1 MAGFNKVSV
10 MKYKSMFFVHIYS
23 STKLI
28 LFKIDLIFVHEFLNR
43 KFLLDFNPLKKIVL
57 KASVNLIF

>member
-23 STKLI
+23 STKLF
-28 LFKIDLIFVHEFLNR
+28 LFKTDLIFVHEFLNR
-43 KFLLDFNPLKKIVL
+43 KILLDFDPLKKFVL